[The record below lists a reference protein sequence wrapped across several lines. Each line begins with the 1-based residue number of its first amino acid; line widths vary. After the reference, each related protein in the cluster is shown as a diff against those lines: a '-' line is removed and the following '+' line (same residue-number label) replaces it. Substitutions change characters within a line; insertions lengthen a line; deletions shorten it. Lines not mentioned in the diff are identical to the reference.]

1 MNPEY
6 LDENYLVNRA
16 YNSLERL
23 HENKKRPQFPQ
34 PDIIT
39 KDRKTFFINFSQLC
53 QSIDRTQDYLK
64 RYIES
69 QTNIST
75 SILGDGGLKF
85 DVQIKPPQIKTLIT
99 NFIKELIICK
109 DCKSCITKLEKDSRL
124 TFLYCSNCNSKKS
137 I

>member
-1 MNPEY
+1 MNPKH

-64 RYIES
+64 R
-69 QTNIST
+69 
-75 SILGDGGLKF
+75 
-85 DVQIKPPQIKTLIT
+85 
-99 NFIKELIICK
+99 
-109 DCKSCITKLEKDSRL
+109 
-124 TFLYCSNCNSKKS
+124 
-137 I
+137 